1 MNCLNLGARLTLG
14 EKLHR
19 KSVYIY
25 VIISLHMDE
34 KKTHYKTVQLPIE
47 ALAMLDKIIEAQP
60 EFAYRSHAELVMD
73 LIRRRYEEI
82 RKY

>member
-1 MNCLNLGARLTLG
+1 MSKNAIVTPLIFIYISVINNLQ
-14 EKLHR
+14 
-19 KSVYIY
+19 
-25 VIISLHMDE
+25 MDE

-47 ALAMLDKIIEAQP
+47 ALTMLDKIIEAQP

-82 RKY
+82 KKY